1 MLAVAVSD
9 CEVATMQVLEDP
21 ANFFVIDLC
30 STVSEAA
37 GVSSLVQTMA
47 CFFLGSCY
55 MSLREDTSGKKT
67 PKRPSGSADPSSRMT
82 QAKLLGMIDSKVGLS
97 RFTEILRKPLAGP
110 RSGHLLSAPHSVN
123 PRDVFLTRW
132 FKGHYEKL
140 IDSIRNGIL
149 EHYSTGDSASDKDSP
164 QQQIINLLNQRVQEL
179 ESELLNERSRAAAG
193 SGPATNHGRAI
204 AAPTMVANQA
214 SDKEGEVAALQ
225 QQLAALQQQ
234 LSGKDKLLAEFS
246 QRKSELENELE
257 ELCMQISAAE
267 AARDENAK
275 TVVELRTSFQDVQDK
290 AHRREAELQTQIFN
304 LQNQSHGDAVSQS
317 MHDGNDSLQT
327 EVNTLKIDNET
338 LRRMIVS
345 LEESLAKFAS
355 VDTKSLHDSSQQ
367 QLQAMSE
374 SFAELETRFRAYV
387 GENEDNWKRVLNDT
401 LHFVDTVGINSVRD
415 TIVQF
420 ASDANVTGNMASVV
434 KSVQLAFGACEDDI
448 RDAANQCSDVAQGL
462 QIYYLAGDEGTIDRI
477 NDCFV
482 KIQQRLEVQNEKIQQ
497 AADAEGELRHAEAM
511 IASLQ
516 EELSTVRSENEALH
530 AANHSQVPESNGHAL
545 LQQAQSELETLRTKY
560 ATEKSRWD
568 DETGRI
574 LQKMLDLERQ
584 RDENM
589 NAIDNL
595 QTELKSKS
603 QDSEGGNDEV
613 ITALRNRVKKQSD
626 DNAAQKEKHDAYVAL
641 TKTKLKEAAEALVA
655 MDNEKAKLREENAKL
670 SGDITKMDEVCKNLY
685 SMNQAL
691 NEEHNDLQKK
701 FGAVKAESDDKSK
714 ALEFAAANVK
724 EMQHRLAESPRLTA
738 EKSTHPQ
745 VEQLQAEVSRLIAE
759 LEEQTRLFSVERVT
773 AASLNSQLDQLIAEK
788 DAIVLE
794 HERVVSGLQA
804 QVRELS
810 VGHDGRIN
818 AETTKSTTLTLQ
830 LEALE
835 NECAQLK
842 ATKELA
848 DVEIARLQS
857 TLLFTEN
864 EKRTSDIDKIN
875 LAEQVAALVNE
886 RNKLEAEIGQAQ
898 DSLSTAHTRMA
909 ELQMEVDRLGHD
921 LHGASKN
928 SYSMKS
934 ENDSLLNEIN
944 ELNSKLATASHQF
957 SSLEDEMEHLNQSLS
972 MKSFEISAKSTELE
986 NLTVEFAEAQQ
997 TIARLEARLTE
1008 AKAAKDRAL
1017 DVNDAIKAQSMEVD
1031 RLNDKV

>member
-1 MLAVAVSD
+1 
-9 CEVATMQVLEDP
+9 
-21 ANFFVIDLC
+21 
-30 STVSEAA
+30 
-37 GVSSLVQTMA
+37 
-47 CFFLGSCY
+47 
-55 MSLREDTSGKKT
+55 LRADKT
-67 PKRPSGSADPSSRMT
+67 
-82 QAKLLGMIDSKVGLS
+82 
-97 RFTEILRKPLAGP
+97 
-110 RSGHLLSAPHSVN
+110 
-123 PRDVFLTRW
+123 
-132 FKGHYEKL
+132 
-140 IDSIRNGIL
+140 
-149 EHYSTGDSASDKDSP
+149 
-164 QQQIINLLNQRVQEL
+164 
-179 ESELLNERSRAAAG
+179 
-193 SGPATNHGRAI
+193 
-204 AAPTMVANQA
+204 
-214 SDKEGEVAALQ
+214 
-225 QQLAALQQQ
+225 
-234 LSGKDKLLAEFS
+234 
-246 QRKSELENELE
+246 
-257 ELCMQISAAE
+257 
-267 AARDENAK
+267 
-275 TVVELRTSFQDVQDK
+275 
-290 AHRREAELQTQIFN
+290 
-304 LQNQSHGDAVSQS
+304 
-317 MHDGNDSLQT
+317 
-327 EVNTLKIDNET
+327 
-338 LRRMIVS
+338 
-345 LEESLAKFAS
+345 
-355 VDTKSLHDSSQQ
+355 
-367 QLQAMSE
+367 
-374 SFAELETRFRAYV
+374 
-387 GENEDNWKRVLNDT
+387 
-401 LHFVDTVGINSVRD
+401 
-415 TIVQF
+415 
-420 ASDANVTGNMASVV
+420 
-434 KSVQLAFGACEDDI
+434 
-448 RDAANQCSDVAQGL
+448 
-462 QIYYLAGDEGTIDRI
+462 
-477 NDCFV
+477 
-482 KIQQRLEVQNEKIQQ
+482 
-497 AADAEGELRHAEAM
+497 
-511 IASLQ
+511 
-516 EELSTVRSENEALH
+516 
-530 AANHSQVPESNGHAL
+530 
-545 LQQAQSELETLRTKY
+545 
-560 ATEKSRWD
+560 
-568 DETGRI
+568 
-574 LQKMLDLERQ
+574 
-584 RDENM
+584 
-589 NAIDNL
+589 
-595 QTELKSKS
+595 
-603 QDSEGGNDEV
+603 
-613 ITALRNRVKKQSD
+613 
-626 DNAAQKEKHDAYVAL
+626 
-641 TKTKLKEAAEALVA
+641 
-655 MDNEKAKLREENAKL
+655 
-670 SGDITKMDEVCKNLY
+670 
-685 SMNQAL
+685 
-691 NEEHNDLQKK
+691 
-701 FGAVKAESDDKSK
+701 
-714 ALEFAAANVK
+714 
-724 EMQHRLAESPRLTA
+724 
-738 EKSTHPQ
+738 THTH